1 MKRLT
6 LNSLKFAVAVFALTL
21 TVMSIASCGVGG
33 KSVLWYQDSYKA
45 VRCNVDTGSNE
56 YDSFTLRISFDGET
70 AKAEVE
76 NPEELSGAVFN
87 KNGDTATLT
96 VGNRTVDLS
105 SYGVGGMERVFHAFS
120 LTEDEISSVS
130 KNDDGDTAVGVLAQ
144 GGVYTVVLGNDGLPK
159 EIDFDGVMTVKITEI
174 TFYKTADD
182 MPELKEPESS
192 ENSESDT
199 ESETD
204 GVAESEALDG

>member
-6 LNSLKFAVAVFALTL
+6 LNLLKFAVSVLGSAVAVASL
-21 TVMSIASCGVGG
+21 ASCGVGE

-45 VRCNVDTGSNE
+45 VRCNVDTGSSE

-87 KNGDTATLT
+87 KNGDTATLS
-96 VGNRTVDLS
+96 VGGRTVDLS
-105 SYGVGGMERVFHAFS
+105 SYGLGGVERVFHAFS
-120 LTEDEISSVS
+120 LSEDEISSVS
-130 KNDDGDTAVGVLAQ
+130 KNGDGDTVVGVLAQ
-144 GGVYTVVLGNDGLPK
+144 GGVYTVVLGDGGLPK
-159 EIDFDGVMTVKITEI
+159 EIKFDGVSILKITEI

-182 MPELKEPESS
+182 LPVLKEPESS
-192 ENSESDT
+192 ENDT
-199 ESETD
+199 ASETD
-204 GVAESEALDG
+204 GIAESASVDG